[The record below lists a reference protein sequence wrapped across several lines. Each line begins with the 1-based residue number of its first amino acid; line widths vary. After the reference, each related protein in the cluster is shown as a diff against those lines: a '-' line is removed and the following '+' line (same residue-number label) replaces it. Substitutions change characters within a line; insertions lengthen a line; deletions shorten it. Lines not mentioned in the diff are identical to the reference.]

1 VGLIMITNSFIYI
14 YLLGTPMK
22 INILRDDLL
31 NPLQQVIGA
40 VEKRHTL
47 PALANVL
54 IKSYDNYFTLTATDL
69 EIELVSTVNHLMD
82 ELGEVTLPAKKLL
95 DICKALPSDAELSI
109 DVNGDKALI
118 KSGRSRFSLSTLPAS
133 DFPALEEISSVY
145 EFSLPQNVFKMLIDR
160 TSFAMAQQDVRY
172 YLNGL
177 MLEVASGVIRTV
189 ATDGHRL
196 SFCEK
201 QLDTDL
207 ADNKQVI
214 IPRKGVSELHRLLSD
229 SDEEIKIT
237 LGNNHIQCILPNQR
251 FTSKLIDG
259 RFPDY
264 KRVMPEA
271 SGNNMIVD
279 RDAFKQAL
287 VRASILSNEK
297 YRGIRMI
304 MDNNLLK
311 LQAQNPDQEE
321 ADVELEINYE
331 GQPIEM
337 GINVNYMIDVLN
349 TSSQDSVQGYIKDAN
364 SSCLLMFPDETE
376 AKYVIMPMRL

>member
-1 VGLIMITNSFIYI
+1 
-14 YLLGTPMK
+14 MK
-22 INILRDDLL
+22 LKILRDDLL
-31 NPLQQVIGA
+31 QPLQQIIGA
-40 VEKRHTL
+40 VEKRQTL

-54 IKSYDNYFTLTATDL
+54 IKSYDNYFTITATDL
-69 EIELVSTVNHLMD
+69 EIELVSRVNQMMD
-82 ELGEVTLPAKKLL
+82 EPGDVTLPAKKLL
-95 DICKALPSDAELSI
+95 DICKALAADSELSI
-109 DVNGDKALI
+109 EVNGDKALI
-118 KSGRSRFSLSTLPAS
+118 KSGRNRFSLSTLPAS
-133 DFPALEEISSVY
+133 DFPALDEISSVY
-145 EFSLPQNVFKMLIDR
+145 EFSVPQHLFKTLIDR

-177 MLEVASGVIRTV
+177 MLEVASGLIRTV

-201 QLDTDL
+201 HISADL

-214 IPRKGVSELHRLLSD
+214 IPRKGIGELQRLLSD
-229 SDEEIKIT
+229 TDDEIKII
-237 LGNNHIQCILPNQR
+237 LGNNHIQCSLPNQR

-271 SGNNMIVD
+271 SGNNMVVN
-279 RDAFKQAL
+279 RDELKQAL
-287 VRASILSNEK
+287 IRASILSNEK
-297 YRGIRMI
+297 YRGIRI
-304 MDNNLLK
+304 VMDNNLLK

-321 ADVELEINYE
+321 ADVELEIQYE
-331 GQPIEM
+331 GEPIEM

-349 TSSQDSVQGYIKDAN
+349 TSTEETVQGFIKDAN
-364 SSCLLMFPDETE
+364 SSCLLSFPDDED